1 VNEDLLVSEPVPPET
16 LFSDDAAR
24 VRAELYTEK
33 RLNFQNGYYTMRS
46 AEYTHNADFML
57 RLTAT
62 VMGISA
68 MISALSAGTD
78 KPIYAFLTALLPAF
92 AGMVSAFQ
100 SLYQWQRQAKLYEE
114 TRLALR
120 KAELVMPD
128 PDFPRPESPAEQF
141 TNLVQEVEAVLRNEA
156 QQWGQLLNVQTS
168 NTPSEGGT
176 RPPAGQGGGGS
187 RSTR

>member
-1 VNEDLLVSEPVPPET
+1 MKPKLLSQPVAPET
-16 LFSDDAAR
+16 LFDDDEALLRAALYKKQR
-24 VRAELYTEK
+24 LHFQDSYYARRA
-33 RLNFQNGYYTMRS
+33 
-46 AEYTHNADFML
+46 AEYMHNADFML

-78 KPIYAFLTALLPAF
+78 KPIYAFLTALLPAL

-156 QQWGQLLNVQTS
+156 QQWGQLINVQTS
-168 NTPSEGGT
+168 ASSEGGA
-176 RPPAGQGGGGS
+176 RPSAGQGGGRAS
-187 RSTR
+187 R

>member
-1 VNEDLLVSEPVPPET
+1 MNENMLLSDPVPSET
-16 LFSDDAAR
+16 LFNDDEAR
-24 VRAELYTEK
+24 LRAQLYIQQ
-33 RLNFQNGYYTMRS
+33 RLKYQDGYYARRT

-92 AGMVSAFQ
+92 AGMVSAFR

-120 KAELVMPD
+120 QAQLVMPD
-128 PDFPRPESPAEQF
+128 EDFPRPQSPAEQF
-141 TNLVQEVEAVLRNEA
+141 TRLVQEVETVLRNEA
-156 QQWGQLLNVQTS
+156 QQWGQLLNVQTTGTLPQS
-168 NTPSEGGT
+168 GTKPSS
-176 RPPAGQGGGGS
+176 GQGGGS
-187 RSTR
+187 RSGR